1 VKRIIGTLG
10 TSLGSDRRG
19 FLQRAA
25 LLPAALA
32 SRGSL
37 FAAEYDLVIRGGRV
51 IDPSQ
56 RIDRIADIAVRGGK
70 IAAIRSGIPAS
81 SAAETIDAQGKLVVP
96 GLVDIHLHAGDPKMP
111 PPLVLST
118 GVTSMVDGGSYGADN
133 VDELIEVAQHAPNR
147 LRILLNIARL
157 GNNNPGGRGE
167 FLDGIGPAD
176 VAKARAAAERN
187 RQWVVGI
194 KARLSRGVAGDL
206 DLEVLRRARQ
216 VADPLRIPIMIH
228 IGNTASPLGA
238 ILALLRPG
246 DIVTHCYAPPPHG
259 IMDDSGR
266 VLREVR
272 EARRRGV
279 RFDFGNGRTE
289 HWTWDVAQ
297 SALQQNFPPDSISS
311 DLNLLGHN
319 DQVVDLPNVLS
330 KFLLMGMPLT
340 EVIARGT
347 RNAAQSFRE
356 LAPYGTLRRGAA
368 ADIAVLELRQ
378 GTFEFVDNYKG
389 VRMGHERLM
398 PHAVVAGGK
407 RVA

>member
-1 VKRIIGTLG
+1 MN
-10 TSLGSDRRG
+10 RRA
-19 FLQRAA
+19 FLQSTA
-25 LLPAALA
+25 LVPAALA
-32 SRGSL
+32 SNGRL
-37 FAAEYDLVIRGGRV
+37 LAAEYDLVIRGGRA
-51 IDPSQ
+51 IDPS
-56 RIDRIADIAVRGGK
+56 RHIDRVADVAVRGGK

-81 SAAETIDAQGKLVVP
+81 SAAQVIDAREKLVVP
-96 GLVDIHLHAGDPKMP
+96 GLVDIHLHAGDPKLP
-111 PPLVLST
+111 PSQVLST

-133 VDELIEVAQHAPNR
+133 VDELIEVARNAPNR
-147 LRILLNIARL
+147 LRILLNIAHL

-167 FLDGIGPAD
+167 FLNGIEPAD
-176 VAKARAAAERN
+176 VPKARAAAERN
-187 RQWVVGI
+187 RQWVIGI

-228 IGNTASPLGA
+228 VGNTASPMPE

-259 IMDDSGR
+259 IMDDQGR
-266 VLREVR
+266 VLQQVR
-272 EARRRGV
+272 DARRRGV

-289 HWTWDVAQ
+289 HWTWEVAQ
-297 SALQQNFPPDSISS
+297 SALRQNFPPDSISS

-319 DQVVDLPNVLS
+319 DQVVDFPNVLS

-347 RNAAQSFRE
+347 SNAARSFRE
-356 LAPYGTLRRGAA
+356 LSAYGTLRPGAA
-368 ADIAVLELRQ
+368 ADIAVLELKQ

-389 VRMGHERLM
+389 TRTGNQRLVA
-398 PHAVVAGGK
+398 HAVISGGK
-407 RVA
+407 LAGSPIGI